1 MKMARLTTCK
11 KVKTGSICC
20 NLSSVTSKCFIL
32 LMFLLSLY
40 PLVHSKGNLL
50 VLGEDNW
57 KEMLSGEWMVEFFA
71 PWCPACKALEP
82 VWKEFSSWSDDLG
95 ISVGH
100 VDVTLNPG
108 LSGRFMVT
116 ALPTIYH
123 VKDGQFRQYRGSREK
138 EAFISFV
145 EEKKWTSID
154 PISWWQS
161 PQSFIM
167 STVSYFFKLSMA
179 LRSTHNMI
187 VEDYGIP
194 YWGSYIIFALGT
206 ILLGAILGL
215 MIVCIIDLIFPPK
228 ATSFTSSKK
237 TDQSD
242 ENQEKKVEEEDLIE
256 DDNTKENQELRK
268 RNTEIKQ
275 DG

>member
-1 MKMARLTTCK
+1 MAYLTTCK
-11 KVKTGSICC
+11 KDKTGFICC
-20 NLSSVTSKCFIL
+20 SLTSIISKCFI
-32 LMFLLSLY
+32 FLTFLISLY
-40 PLVHSKGNLL
+40 PLVHSKGSLL
-50 VLGEDNW
+50 VLQEDNW

-82 VWKEFSSWSDDLG
+82 VWKEFSGWSDDLG
-95 ISVGH
+95 VRVGH

-123 VKDGQFRQYRGSREK
+123 VKDGQFRQYRGSRGK

-154 PISWWQS
+154 PVSWWHS

-167 STVSYFFKLSMA
+167 SIVSYFFKLSMA

-215 MIVCIIDLIFPPK
+215 MIVCVIDFAFPPK
-228 ATSFTSSKK
+228 PVSYTTSAK
-237 TDQSD
+237 TDQPD
-242 ENQEKKVEEEDLIE
+242 ENQEKKEEEEDLI
-256 DDNTKENQELRK
+256 DDSTKENQELRK
-268 RNTEIKQ
+268 RNIEKKEE
-275 DG
+275 DE